1 MGSQPPGFTI
11 AACARQD
18 AVDAREA
25 GDDALCV
32 LEGRRVLLVVTGGI
46 AAYKAAEVL
55 RLCVQAGAQVQVA
68 MTRAAKEF
76 VAPLTFQALSGRA
89 VADALFDLGQDA
101 EIGHIRLARE
111 AELIVVAPASADF
124 IGRVAAGLA
133 DDVATATLLAVRPEV
148 PVLLAPA
155 MNTAMW
161 ENPFVQRN
169 VAALRASGRF
179 HLVGPEVGAL
189 ATRSEG
195 AGVGRMAEP
204 AAVLAAA
211 AALLGPH
218 DLAGRRVLVTAGPT
232 HEPIDPVRFLS
243 NRSSGKMGYAVAA
256 AARARG
262 AEVTLVSG
270 PVALAPPGGVEV
282 VRVERA
288 AEMHHAVMERL
299 GAADVVVKAAAVADF
314 RAADEAAH
322 KIKKASA
329 PDGTEGGG
337 AGGGGGGGLVLR
349 LAPTEDVLA
358 DVLAARRN
366 GRPVVVGFAAETD
379 AVEAHA
385 AEKLRRKPVDL
396 LVVNDVTEP
405 GAGFG
410 TDTNRVTLMW
420 PDGRTRALAQMPKR
434 EVADRILDE
443 VAALLRGAASGG

>member
-1 MGSQPPGFTI
+1 ML
-11 AACARQD
+11 D
-18 AVDAREA
+18 
-25 GDDALCV
+25 
-32 LEGRRVLLVVTGGI
+32 GRRVLLVVTGGI

-76 VAPLTFQALSGRA
+76 VAPLTFQALSGRP
-89 VADALFDLGQDA
+89 VADALFDLGQDS
-101 EIGHIRLARE
+101 EIGHIRLARD

-133 DDVATATLLAVRPEV
+133 DDMPTAALLAIRADV

-169 VAALRASGRF
+169 VEALLASGRF
-179 HLVGPEVGAL
+179 HLVGPESGAL
-189 ATRSEG
+189 ATHSEG

-204 AAVLAAA
+204 AAVVAAA
-211 AALLGPH
+211 AALLGPR

-232 HEPIDPVRFLS
+232 HEPIDPVRYLG
-243 NRSSGKMGYAVAA
+243 NRSSGKMGYALAA

-270 PVALAPPGGVEV
+270 PVALAAPAGVEV
-282 VRVERA
+282 VAVERA
-288 AEMHHAVMERL
+288 AEMHRAVMERM

-314 RAADEAAH
+314 RPAAVAAQ
-322 KIKKASA
+322 KIKKAGA
-329 PDGTEGGG
+329 AGTG
-337 AGGGGGGGLVLR
+337 AGSDGLRLE
-349 LAPTEDVLA
+349 LAPTDDILA
-358 DVLAARRN
+358 DVLATRRE

-405 GAGFG
+405 GAGFA
-410 TDTNRVTLMW
+410 TNTNRVTLMW
-420 PDGRTRALAQMPKR
+420 PDGRSRALPRLAKR

-443 VAALLRGAASGG
+443 VAVLLRGGATG